1 MIQHKPS
8 HWLWKI
14 CSLVWDATDADLCQT
29 PSILPTFSL
38 YGPGEIPPEVH
49 GSMFLLSFSNQISLV
64 GHSSA
69 VLSLA
74 MHFYFNGTSFV
85 RLTKKG
91 FCLAAPSQ
99 LDVSQ
104 VQTGSVQADSEQH
117 KT

>member
-1 MIQHKPS
+1 MQFYAKLH
-8 HWLWKI
+8 L
-14 CSLVWDATDADLCQT
+14 
-29 PSILPTFSL
+29 FSPHSQL
-38 YGPGEIPPEVH
+38 YGPGEIPLEVH
-49 GSMFLLSFSNQISLV
+49 SSTFLLSFSNQISLV

-91 FCLAAPSQ
+91 FCLAALSQ
-99 LDVSQ
+99 LDMSQ
-104 VQTGSVQADSEQH
+104 VQTGSAQADSEEH